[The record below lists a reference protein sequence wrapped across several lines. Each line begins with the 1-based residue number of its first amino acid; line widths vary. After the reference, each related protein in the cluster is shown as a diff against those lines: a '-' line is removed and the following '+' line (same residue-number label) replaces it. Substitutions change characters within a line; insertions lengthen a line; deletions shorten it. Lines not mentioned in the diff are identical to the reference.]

1 MTSSPPTNTELFSE
15 DLALHLVPRS
25 GHTHEPPTPVLVNFR
40 VVQAKSSRVRAAFP
54 PFAFL
59 SLSPPLLTL
68 PPKFLLPQHLLGIQ
82 ILISG
87 GFDPQLLWKCEITQQ
102 VWDWILFLTGETHS
116 PFVRRTIPLT
126 GRS

>member
-1 MTSSPPTNTELFSE
+1 VIFVFGLSPKKMFSRTKMTSSPPTNTELFSE

-59 SLSPPLLTL
+59 SLSLAHPPSEI
-68 PPKFLLPQHLLGIQ
+68 PPSTAPPWN
-82 ILISG
+82 SNT
-87 GFDPQLLWKCEITQQ
+87 DLWR
-102 VWDWILFLTGETHS
+102 L
-116 PFVRRTIPLT
+116 
-126 GRS
+126 